1 MSLYF
6 EKLRVEHI
14 LEITLQPQQE
24 SLQAQLTPEYAHSI
38 VGHTGIGWAALLHG
52 KTIACAGIL
61 EFWANRGQGW
71 ALFSEAA
78 LANFT
83 AIHRFTRG
91 VLREQPFARVEIFV
105 DQHHAA
111 AIRWAERL
119 GFEREGLMRRFTTD
133 GRDCFLYA
141 KVDP

>member
-1 MSLYF
+1 MSVYF

-14 LEITLQPQQE
+14 LDIELQAQQQ

-38 VGHTGIGWAALLHG
+38 VDHTGFGWAALLDG
-52 KTIACAGIL
+52 KTIACAGVL

-71 ALFSEAA
+71 ALLSEVA
-78 LANFT
+78 LANFI
-83 AIHRFTRG
+83 AIHRFARC
-91 VLREQPFARVEIFV
+91 VLRDQPFARVEIFV
-105 DQHHAA
+105 DQHHDAG
-111 AIRWAERL
+111 IRWAERL